1 MAKQLTFSD
10 AEGADSASA
19 LEVQQPPR
27 SPLRLIGFL
36 LGISLGLLV
45 LSVADRGRVV
55 PQTRFV
61 AVESHELAHLALR
74 ELDRIRLHVPRIKWH
89 GIRWHWPRRRN
100 RAKTRSRLSV
110 SQAWY
115 LFIPPGDRRH
125 ENPDPS
131 APLMRWAQGEAFD
144 TAQACENRR
153 REKLRDLNRSMQHET
168 RVPVYQYDLYQ
179 LKAWTYADCL
189 SARDQRIE
197 GAR

>member
-1 MAKQLTFSD
+1 MAKQLTFDD
-10 AEGADSASA
+10 AQGADSASA
-19 LEVQQPPR
+19 LQVQQPPR
-27 SPLRLIGFL
+27 SHLRLIGFL
-36 LGISLGLLV
+36 LGISLGLLG
-45 LSVADRGRVV
+45 LSMADRGRVV

-61 AVESHELAHLALR
+61 AVESHELAELALR

-89 GIRWHWPRRRN
+89 RIRWHWPRRRN
-100 RAKTRSRLSV
+100 RAKTRPRHSV

-131 APLMRWAQGEAFD
+131 APLTRWAQGEAFD
-144 TAQACENRR
+144 TAQSCENRR
-153 REKLRDLNRSMQHET
+153 REKLRDLNRSMQHDT
-168 RVPVYQYDLYQ
+168 RVAVYQYDLYQ